1 MLQLYRPSVPKSL
14 LKRVLICIAAL
25 VIAFTSVTAIMLVK
39 RHYDRAA
46 AADCGDV
53 FDQFPSWLTTRL
65 NQNKS
70 VYVQVANEKG
80 VPWEMLAAVHYRE
93 FNMAVS
99 NPANGQGIYQ
109 LYSSGQYFAPGAVST
124 DGFIQQTRLAADF
137 LQSKAS
143 NSGTRTGIVT
153 PRYLT
158 TYDSDIN
165 LIKNTLFSYNGR
177 ASVYAQQAANF
188 GYNAS
193 TQPFE
198 GSPYV
203 MNKFDCQRKAMGLIT
218 NDGGNSLNGTDTRM
232 GAFTLYARLKGD
244 SYWTNLQVGNI
255 SGCLEATNT
264 SLTCEWRL
272 FNPGTQKYTF
282 TSSYEERNWL
292 IAQGYLYQ
300 GSIFF
305 GNNSVAPRSG
315 NIPIFEVRSGSN
327 SSLLTAD
334 YNEYTTLK
342 SYGWADKGIAF
353 YADRAGSNT
362 GWQVH
367 RLYNSSTGAH
377 VWSVN
382 ESEINNLVA
391 SGFSDEGVSFTS
403 ISHIRQEKAPP
414 QGQNLVYRFGGLPNN
429 GHFWTQNLHERD
441 TLIAGGGY
449 SYEGAAWRASQS
461 ATQRP
466 VYRLYSG
473 YLRAHLYTTD
483 ANERDVLSSNGMW
496 RDEGTAWYAN
506 PSSSGAPVYRLY
518 SVIDRNHLYTTDANE
533 RDVLTRSGI
542 FLNEGNAWFQP

>member
-1 MLQLYRPSVPKSL
+1 MLQLYRPSVSKSL
-14 LKRVLICIAAL
+14 LRRVLICITAL

-65 NQNKS
+65 NQNKP

-109 LYSSGQYFAPGAVST
+109 LYSSGQYFAPGSVST

-203 MNKFDCQRKAMGLIT
+203 MNKFDCQRKSMGLIT
-218 NDGGNSLNGTDTRM
+218 NDGGSTLNGTDTRM

-244 SYWTNLQVGNI
+244 GYWSNLQVGNI
-255 SGCLEATNT
+255 PGCTEATNT
-264 SLTCEWRL
+264 TIACVWRL
-272 FNPGTQKYTF
+272 YNTGTKKYTYT
-282 TSSYEERNWL
+282 TSFDERNRL
-292 IAQGYLYQ
+292 IASGYMYNGTVFYGNSPNAPQQG
-300 GSIFF
+300 
-305 GNNSVAPRSG
+305 NV
-315 NIPIFEVRSGSN
+315 PIYEVRSGDGA
-327 SSLLTAD
+327 SLLTSNYA
-334 YNEYTTLK
+334 EYSHLK
-342 SYGWADKGIAF
+342 SVGWTDRGILI
-353 YADRAGSNT
+353 YADPAGSNS
-362 GWQVH
+362 GYQVYRFYIPSTQTH
-367 RLYNSSTGAH
+367 IFASNPVDIAAFREARYNEEG
-377 VWSVN
+377 
-382 ESEINNLVA
+382 LVFA
-391 SGFSDEGVSFTS
+391 ALSPV
-403 ISHIRQEKAPP
+403 RQEIAPP
-414 QGQNLVYRFGGLPNN
+414 SGQSLVYRFSGMPNN
-429 GHFWTQNLHERD
+429 GHFWTQD
-441 TLIAGGGY
+441 
-449 SYEGAAWRASQS
+449 
-461 ATQRP
+461 
-466 VYRLYSG
+466 V
-473 YLRAHLYTTD
+473 
-483 ANERDVLSSNGMW
+483 NERDSMIRSGYRYESVAWKSNQNA
-496 RDEGTAWYAN
+496 T
-506 PSSSGAPVYRLY
+506 PAPVYRLY
-518 SVIDRNHLYTTDANE
+518 SIALKSHLYTKDANE
-533 RDVLTRSGI
+533 RSVLRNSGSWADEGIAWYSGGAVNNSPVYRLYSLANLRHFYTTDTNERSILSRSGV
-542 FLNEGNAWFQP
+542 FVDEGIAWYQP